1 MTPRSLADT
10 GYRST
15 AESELTKYIRKR
27 ALGELIE
34 YTGETTVNVSKMTR
48 IFVLQKEEIEAGIY
62 SLLAFTCILET
73 FLAEARKYNK

>member
-48 IFVLQKEEIEAGIY
+48 IRFAEGGNRSRY
-62 SLLAFTCILET
+62 LLASSVYMHIRNVSSRSKEI
-73 FLAEARKYNK
+73 

>member
-15 AESELTKYIRKR
+15 AESELTKYVRKR

-48 IFVLQKEEIEAGIY
+48 IRLNRR
-62 SLLAFTCILET
+62 
-73 FLAEARKYNK
+73 RK